1 MATVAHVIP
10 GMVMCRDRPPTPAQI
25 IFNRLYRIRI
35 AGIHLIDERVLEQ
48 FGTVTTGSRQDDI
61 AIAAAPMFAHATIA
75 GMATFLSDGA
85 TFELESTEKAHEIF
99 EVIQQHL
106 LAWSASID
114 QSFNRRDAPMEG
126 LRELERLAEYLY
138 PVAMRY
144 KAADQ
149 HESHLYRGLRDIIRR
164 RGGAKLPTVQE
175 TPKEPTQSVES
186 LRSYYSIADDMTKA
200 LQKREN
206 PWN

>member
-1 MATVAHVIP
+1 MATEAHVIP
-10 GMVMCRDRPPTPAQI
+10 GMVMRRDRPPTTAQI

-35 AGIHLIDERVLEQ
+35 SGIHLIDEKVLEQ
-48 FGTVTTGSRQDDI
+48 FGTVTSGSRQDDM
-61 AIAAAPMFAHATIA
+61 AIAAAPVFAHATIA
-75 GMATFLSDGA
+75 GMATFLADGA
-85 TFELESTEKAHEIF
+85 TFEVDSADAANEIF

-106 LAWSASID
+106 LAWSNSIH
-114 QSFNRRDAPMEG
+114 QSFNKRDAPMEG

-144 KAADQ
+144 RSADQ
-149 HESHLYRGLRDIIRR
+149 QESHLYRGLRDIIRR
-164 RGGAKLPTVQE
+164 RGGARLPTVKE
-175 TPKEPTQSVES
+175 TPKEPTQTVES
-186 LRSYYSIADDMTKA
+186 LRSYYSIADDMTKT